1 MSAFDRAWNIVKA
14 PRNYGPGG
22 YRGDECQMC
31 GKAFNDENIAYESKK
46 GNAFCKGCYSQ
57 RDRVE

>member
-1 MSAFDRAWNIVKA
+1 MTAFDKAWDIIK
-14 PRNYGPGG
+14 YGPGG
-22 YRGDECQMC
+22 NRGDECQLC